1 MESTGFLKIAEEIS
15 QVSIQA
21 NVFKSSSS
29 IQLNVTGLW
38 PLRGP
43 LVLSLRMSHAEFSK
57 SFTTQK
63 MWVKN
68 GIISQTT
75 YSISNGVSL
84 RWPKTTPYKSL
95 MKEFGSPVMTPT
107 QSIRAIARRSL
118 GQPILICTCPMISLQ
133 HLQ

>member
-1 MESTGFLKIAEEIS
+1 MESTGSPKIAEETS

-38 PLRGP
+38 PHHGP
-43 LVLSLRMSHAEFSK
+43 LVLSLKMNHAEFSK

-75 YSISNGVSL
+75 FSILNGVSL

-95 MKEFGSPVMTPT
+95 MKEFGSPVMTPI

>member
-1 MESTGFLKIAEEIS
+1 MESIGSLKIAEEIS

-29 IQLNVTGLW
+29 IQPNATVLLQ
-38 PLRGP
+38 LHGP
-43 LVLSLRMSHAEFSK
+43 LVLSLRMNHAEFLK

-75 YSISNGVSL
+75 YSISNGVSQ
-84 RWPKTTPYKSL
+84 RWPKKTPYKSL
-95 MKEFGSPVMTPT
+95 MKEFGSLVMTPT

-118 GQPILICTCPMISLQ
+118 GQPTLICTCPMISLQ